1 MTNKPLMKCGHTAN
15 AVTGDNKPACAIC
28 GCTEKM
34 NEELNIKELLAE
46 LEAYRWRDKKAAI
59 LKELGFRNYLTEYNR
74 DEIIKAYKANRPFTL
89 FDRLFINEK
98 ADDLILK
105 GYEVDEIIKAVME
118 WVKERLD
125 EIKIEKEEL

>member
-1 MTNKPLMKCGHTAN
+1 MKLTTSN
-15 AVTGDNKPACAIC
+15 QYWIITKIIEERKN
-28 GCTEKM
+28 KM
-34 NEELNIKELLAE
+34 NQESNNKELLAE
-46 LEAYRWRDKKAAI
+46 LETYRWRYKKATI
-59 LKELGFRNYLTEYNR
+59 LKELGFTKYLSTYNR